1 MEINS
6 KIFNKPHVN
15 QTKSILSNST
25 MTLIEKEKRCSQCRD
40 KDNTFI
46 MILNKINQFGN
57 MINERA
63 NNIFNKLPIIS
74 TQDVNL
80 PIEYYLSII
89 YNDIQK
95 EISNDKMLYLLYQI
109 LNCMKIMGQKID
121 IILSKQ
127 NTLESLISE
136 MKTVSHREYS
146 IPKSLQNEGFIDDV
160 DEIIKNFNQNKDIL
174 DSTLKDMKSLLS
186 TSPLMSNT
194 NNNHETLTYDNPQS
208 SNTFT
213 LNELHRLSNENI
225 SLKAEINYIYLSLK
239 NDNKLYEIKDEKGNS
254 SEIVI
259 QIKNMKEQYMI
270 IRRYIKSL
278 MEKDFY
284 LY

>member
-25 MTLIEKEKRCSQCRD
+25 MTLIDKEKRCSHCKE
-40 KDNTFI
+40 KDNKYI

-57 MINERA
+57 IINERA
-63 NNIFNKLPIIS
+63 NNIFNKLPILSI
-74 TQDVNL
+74 QDVNL

-95 EISNDKMLYLLYQI
+95 ELSNDKMLYLVYQI
-109 LNCMKIMGQKID
+109 LNSMKIIGQKIE
-121 IILSKQ
+121 IMLSKQ

-136 MKTVSHREYS
+136 IKTNHCEYS
-146 IPKSLQNEGFIDDV
+146 IPKSLQNEGIIDNV
-160 DEIIKNFNQNKDIL
+160 DEIIKNFNQNKDLL
-174 DSTLKDMKSLLS
+174 DSSLKDMKSLLS

-194 NNNHETLTYDNPQS
+194 NNNHETITYDNPQS
-208 SNTFT
+208 SNTFI

-225 SLKAEINYIYLSLK
+225 SLKSEINYIYLSLK
-239 NDNKLYEIKDEKGNS
+239 NDNKLLEIKDEKGNN

-259 QIKNMKEQYMI
+259 QSNNMKEQYMI
-270 IRRYIKSL
+270 VRRYIKSL